1 MLAVEAA
8 PREPRYMTALASFL
22 ADRGRPR
29 DARVLLQQALAL
41 APGDAATLA
50 AHAMVCEVGPLAP
63 AALAPAP
70 PARRRAGGAGL
81 RGAARQG
88 KAVKDYDAAEESYL
102 SAIRADGGNAE
113 LLYNAALFLKDK
125 RKDLD
130 RAEEYL
136 QRAAEAAPLDRDI
149 NLAFGKFLIKHRKNR
164 KLGAES
170 APAPPRPAP
179 PRPTRTRSTPSAADS
194 TGAGTSSWR
203 RWRARGRR
211 RAWRARRRRRRG
223 HRAAST
229 RRTRRAK
236 RATGA
241 KATRSWRQRA
251 KRGASVRG
259 WTRWWRRRGPTR
271 RRGGAVAQS
280 GGTERI
286 ARSCEASHDRVA
298 RTRRARRYVHVVF
311 SPGKAS
317 PAAARKTTYP
327 CLVDFCRLAAPGAI

>member
-1 MLAVEAA
+1 MLAAEAA

-179 PRPTRTRSTPSAADS
+179 P
-194 TGAGTSSWR
+194 GAHPL
-203 RWRARGRR
+203 
-211 RAWRARRRRRRG
+211 RARRG
-223 HRAAST
+223 
-229 RRTRRAK
+229 
-236 RATGA
+236 
-241 KATRSWRQRA
+241 
-251 KRGASVRG
+251 
-259 WTRWWRRRGPTR
+259 
-271 RRGGAVAQS
+271 
-280 GGTERI
+280 
-286 ARSCEASHDRVA
+286 
-298 RTRRARRYVHVVF
+298 
-311 SPGKAS
+311 
-317 PAAARKTTYP
+317 
-327 CLVDFCRLAAPGAI
+327 